1 MRDYRVML
9 FGIALILLG
18 IACKVMLIGFTEG
31 GFLLFMGRV
40 VPFIGIVVAAVG
52 LFTTDNRSQP

>member
-1 MRDYRVML
+1 MKDYRVML

-18 IACKVMLIGFTEG
+18 IACKVMLIGFAEE

-40 VPFIGIVVAAVG
+40 TPFIGIVVTAVG
-52 LFTTDNRSQP
+52 IFTTDNKSR